1 MTMATQLQSE
11 NPPPTEPVYS
21 PPPVLRLRLV
31 PWDVACTT
39 ALLLTLVAAAIAT
52 DWYSSLFGFVKEF
65 CADEDCGPVPL
76 GVDFYIYPVVWGGLG
91 AAVAAALLGPVVSLL
106 RGWYMSFWPALAIA
120 IVVISSVA
128 GSALTDYSYP
138 YWHWTAPMD
147 TSDGSG

>member
-1 MTMATQLQSE
+1 MASSLQSDH
-11 NPPPTEPVYS
+11 PLPGDYVDS

-31 PWDVACTT
+31 PWDVACTIV
-39 ALLLTLVAAAIAT
+39 LLLALVVAAIAT
-52 DWYSSLFGFVKEF
+52 HWYSGLFGFLKDF
-65 CADEDCGPVPL
+65 CMDDDCGPVPM
-76 GVDFYIYPVVWGGLG
+76 GVDFYIFPVVYGGLG

-106 RGWYMSFWPALAIA
+106 RGWYMSFWPVLAIA
-120 IVVISSVA
+120 VLVLSSVA